1 MDAKTARLVQEMIR
15 YEEGCAARVHH
26 FLKVFALAQTIGT
39 AERLDPHTQFVLETA
54 ALTHDIGIRPSL
66 VRYGQS
72 AGCYQQQEGPPAARA
87 LLLRLG
93 YEEQVIARV
102 RPDRVAPHLRTGRGA
117 RLQILIEADL
127 LVNIQEENLRKD
139 AIYIWHSAIS
149 APRRGSCCYSTSI
162 CAEPMGDKGGGCRET
177 LLFLGSPYL
186 SFK

>member
-1 MDAKTARLVQEMIR
+1 MDAKTARLVQEMVR

-54 ALTHDIGIRPSL
+54 ALTHGIGIRPSL

-72 AGCYQQQEGPPAARA
+72 AGCYQQQEGPPAARE

-102 RPDRVAPHLRTGRGA
+102 CDLIAWHHTYGLDEGPDY
-117 RLQILIEADL
+117 QILIEADL

-139 AIYIWHSAIS
+139 AIYMAQRHF
-149 APRRGSCCYSTSI
+149 RTQTGQ
-162 CAEPMGDKGGGCRET
+162 
-177 LLFLGSPYL
+177 LLLQYL
-186 SFK
+186 YLR